1 MAEAEV
7 RDGFTTKRGFIVSC
21 IGSAVGMGN
30 IWRFPILVCVWGGLT
45 FLIPY
50 FIFVVLIASSGV
62 MTEFALGRATR
73 SGPVG
78 AFGRCTE
85 KRFGTRRPGEALGLI
100 PLLGSLAMAI
110 GYTCVMAW
118 VLKYTVLSFTGDLT
132 ALGQDMGAVAGMF
145 SSTASAWGANGWVV
159 LSAALAAL
167 ILGFGVSRGIERA
180 NNIMVP
186 ILYVLF
192 VCLGIYVLTI
202 PGSEAGYHY
211 LFTVDMSMLA
221 DPLLW
226 VFAFGQA
233 FFSLSVAGNG
243 SVIYGSYLSEKES
256 IPSAARYVALFDTL
270 GALLAAFVIVP
281 AMAAGGGDLK
291 EAGPGLMFISLVN
304 VFNGIPMGQ
313 AVMAVFFVCVT
324 FAGLT
329 SLINLYETPV
339 AYLQERFGIG
349 RRVSSLTILVAGCA
363 VALCI
368 QALVS
373 DWMDAVSI
381 YVCPLGALLAAIMFF
396 WVAGDRFALDSVNE
410 GAEKPVGRW
419 FVPVGKYAYCTLAI
433 VALIAGALLG
443 GIG

>member
-132 ALGQDMGAVAGMF
+132 ALGQDMGAVTGMF
-145 SSTASAWGANGWVV
+145 SSTASAWGANGWVI
-159 LSAALAAL
+159 LAAALAAL
-167 ILGFGVSRGIERA
+167 ILGFGVSRGIEKA
-180 NNIMVP
+180 NSIMVP
-186 ILYVLF
+186 ILYLLF
-192 VCLGIYVLTI
+192 VCLGIYVFTV
-202 PGSEAGYHY
+202 PGSEIGYRY
-211 LFTVDMSMLA
+211 LFTVNGDLLA

-243 SVIYGSYLSEKES
+243 SVIYGSYLSKRES

-281 AMAAGGGDLK
+281 AMAAGGGDLE

-304 VFNGIPMGQ
+304 VFNGLPMGQ
-313 AVMAVFFVCVT
+313 VIMAVFFVCVT

-329 SLINLYETPV
+329 SLINLYEAPV

-349 RRVSSLTILVAGCA
+349 RRASSTAILVAGCA

-368 QALVS
+368 QAIVS
-373 DWMDAVSI
+373 EWMDAVSI

-410 GAEKPVGRW
+410 GSEKPVGRW
-419 FVPVGKYAYCTLAI
+419 FLPVGKYAYCTLAI
-433 VALIAGALLG
+433 VALVAGAFLG

>member
-1 MAEAEV
+1 M

-186 ILYVLF
+186 ILYLLF

-221 DPLLW
+221 NPLLW

-313 AVMAVFFVCVT
+313 AIMAVFFVCVT

-349 RRVSSLTILVAGCA
+349 RRVSSLTMLVAGCA

>member
-221 DPLLW
+221 NPLLW

-243 SVIYGSYLSEKES
+243 SVIYGSYLSERES

-304 VFNGIPMGQ
+304 VFNGLPMGQ
-313 AVMAVFFVCVT
+313 VIMAVFFVCVT

-329 SLINLYETPV
+329 SLINLYEAPV

-349 RRVSSLTILVAGCA
+349 RRASSTAILVAGCA

-419 FVPVGKYAYCTLAI
+419 FVPVGKYAYCALAI

>member
-132 ALGQDMGAVAGMF
+132 ALGQDMGAVTGMF

-221 DPLLW
+221 NPLLW

>member
-1 MAEAEV
+1 M

-132 ALGQDMGAVAGMF
+132 ALGQDMGAVTGMF

-221 DPLLW
+221 NPLLW